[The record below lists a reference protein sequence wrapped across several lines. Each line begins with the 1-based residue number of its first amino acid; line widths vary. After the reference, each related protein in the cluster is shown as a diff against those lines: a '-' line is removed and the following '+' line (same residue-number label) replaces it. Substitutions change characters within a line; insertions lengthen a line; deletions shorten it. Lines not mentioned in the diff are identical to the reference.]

1 MRLFA
6 IDYIREGQWGAW
18 EIPEFARDNP
28 GQWISVHHPKF
39 IMAGS
44 VELSNTVASWLI
56 KLETDWELVRSDC
69 TVVVNKVLEGV
80 PKKIA

>member
-1 MRLFA
+1 MRLFV
-6 IDYIREGQWGAW
+6 IDYINEGHWGAW

-28 GQWISVHHPKF
+28 GQWISIHRPKF
-39 IMAGS
+39 IMDGSIEVSNAVAG
-44 VELSNTVASWLI
+44 WLL
-56 KLETDWELVRSDC
+56 KLETDFELLRSDC